1 MVRVTGNVPLKRI
14 KDAWEKLYNAENMRP
29 QLNPKNLSRVMREV
43 GVNRAGQN
51 VIFKE
56 LADLS
61 KQLVYDLSSVF
72 SRAMNI
78 SQAEK
83 GYNKD
88 KIQVPQINLAL
99 LCSADSGLP
108 TMIRSLPGSVKD
120 IKTLYQS
127 INELDLDGKILV
139 LDRGFL
145 SEGVVEF
152 LDGKNI
158 SYILPTKRNSHFY
171 NMRIHLSR
179 HFYYHD
185 RLIRCGK
192 RKCDNFFLYLFED
205 QELMLEERKTLYKKL
220 DENRIDKKELTARMK
235 SAGKILIL
243 SDMDVKEHE
252 IYEFHKKRETV
263 GKMFDTYKTV
273 LNADKI
279 YLQDDESV
287 FGHVFISFLSLYIHC
302 KLEQLLKKA
311 ELNRKL
317 TPIDLLFKYGKVYH
331 VDLRDRNMITEVP
344 KKVRDLVEK
353 LGLNIFPK

>member
-1 MVRVTGNVPLKRI
+1 M
-14 KDAWEKLYNAENMRP
+14 
-29 QLNPKNLSRVMREV
+29 

-152 LDGKNI
+152 LDGWMVRI
-158 SYILPTKRNSHFY
+158 SHTYSQQSEIAISTICAS
-171 NMRIHLSR
+171 I
-179 HFYYHD
+179 
-185 RLIRCGK
+185 
-192 RKCDNFFLYLFED
+192 
-205 QELMLEERKTLYKKL
+205 
-220 DENRIDKKELTARMK
+220 
-235 SAGKILIL
+235 SA
-243 SDMDVKEHE
+243 
-252 IYEFHKKRETV
+252 
-263 GKMFDTYKTV
+263 DTST
-273 LNADKI
+273 
-279 YLQDDESV
+279 
-287 FGHVFISFLSLYIHC
+287 
-302 KLEQLLKKA
+302 
-311 ELNRKL
+311 
-317 TPIDLLFKYGKVYH
+317 
-331 VDLRDRNMITEVP
+331 ITT
-344 KKVRDLVEK
+344 D
-353 LGLNIFPK
+353 